1 MKVVSINEAK
11 RMARMLGGELE
22 LDKTPEP
29 PSPEPASAPASAS
42 PDTTADRLAAA
53 IEAQTRIIE
62 RALTRVAAPVVT
74 PAVTPVAPP
83 AVVAPTVRPPANVP
97 SLMEM
102 AMARQPKGPIDLRI
116 ERDGTSIRRMVSQG
130 GRLIIEPSKRDPATG
145 RIIEF
150 TMLREGVAT
159 HAIRINVSG
168 ELATG
173 VSITPITH

>member
-1 MKVVSINEAK
+1 MKVVSIDEAR

-22 LDKTPEP
+22 LDKTPEQP
-29 PSPEPASAPASAS
+29 APAPAPAPA

-53 IEAQTRIIE
+53 IEQQTRIIE
-62 RALTRVAAPVVT
+62 RALTLVAAPAVM
-74 PAVTPVAPP
+74 PAVTPVVPP
-83 AVVAPTVRPPANVP
+83 AAAVSPAVRPPANVP

-145 RIIEF
+145 RILEV
-150 TMLREGVAT
+150 TMLRGGVAT
-159 HAIRINVSG
+159 HAIRISVSG